1 MITTMTRR
9 MTTNE
14 TGRRSFVVPRW
25 RANRELRPPLS
36 AQLHNYTMHSVQC
49 TMHNV
54 HATAHN
60 TQYTIHTAQC
70 SYTMHNVLLS
80 ARQLHNDVHNCHK
93 IKLSHCT
100 DLLLALYITL
110 AAAAARLLFPLLNF
124 DSGELTSGGY
134 CRPCHQFHDAG
145 DSGHC
150 LPCNWFQHKF
160 LSNETNFSI
169 YTNR

>member
-1 MITTMTRR
+1 MRQVGEALWSRGDEPTVSSDHHSLHSCTTTQC
-9 MTTNE
+9 TVYN
-14 TGRRSFVVPRW
+14 
-25 RANRELRPPLS
+25 A
-36 AQLHNYTMHSVQC
+36 QC
-49 TMHNV
+49 TMYTPQH
-54 HATAHN
+54 TIHN
-60 TQYTIHTAQC
+60 THCTIHTAQC

-110 AAAAARLLFPLLNF
+110 AAAAAAAKLLFPLLNF

-150 LPCNWFQHKF
+150 LPCNCFQHKF